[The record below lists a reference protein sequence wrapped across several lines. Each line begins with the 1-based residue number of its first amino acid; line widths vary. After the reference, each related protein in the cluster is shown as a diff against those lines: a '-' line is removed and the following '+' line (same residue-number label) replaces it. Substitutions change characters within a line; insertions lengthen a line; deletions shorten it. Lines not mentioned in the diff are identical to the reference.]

1 MNQAFYAKLMPLSE
15 DDVHLTV
22 NHELKVLIT
31 GIIKMA
37 SMSPLIYKT
46 LAEFGITALLTDNN
60 SALEIF
66 SGELLCYLLH
76 FDKIVTDKVE
86 QIQRQLGLLNI
97 HVPYLAVHIRTGFF
111 GMEHGYDEGTHFN
124 SCKA

>member
-1 MNQAFYAKLMPLSE
+1 MSMSE

-22 NHELKVLIT
+22 NHEIKVLIT
-31 GIIKMA
+31 GIIKIYMA

-46 LAEFGITALLTDNN
+46 LAEFGITALLTDN
-60 SALEIF
+60 SALEKF

-76 FDKIVTDKVE
+76 FNKIVMDKVE

-97 HVPYLAVHIRTGFF
+97 PYLAVHIRTGFF
-111 GMEHGYDEGTHFN
+111 GMEHDEGTHFN
-124 SCKA
+124 SCKT